1 MENQLKELNN
11 IQKQITNMRE
21 RHNNNIQA
29 INDVMTT
36 KQKYQN
42 GKIYAIKSFQTN
54 DVYYGSTT
62 KSLSKR
68 LIGHK
73 AHYKLWQ
80 NNNYNYVTSFEIIKY
95 DDCFIELYELYPCN
109 SKTELEKREGQVIR
123 ENNNAVN
130 KVIAG
135 RTKKEYCADN
145 VDNKKLYDENY
156 RENNRDKIKQKQN
169 QYYID
174 NADKVK
180 LKTSQYRKD
189 NIDKVKIC
197 DKQYRLK
204 NISKLKQYSK
214 QYRIDNA
221 DNIKLIKNMKY
232 DCICGGKYTNCHK
245 SEHLRSKRH
254 IQYLE
259 SLI

>member
-29 INDVMTT
+29 INDAMTT

-42 GKIYAIKSFQTN
+42 GKIYAIRSFQTN

-80 NNNYNYVTSFEIIKY
+80 NNNYNNVTSFEIIKY

-109 SKTELEKREGQVIR
+109 SKTELEKREGQIIR
-123 ENNNAVN
+123 ANDNAVN
-130 KVIAG
+130 KIIVG
-135 RTKKEYCADN
+135 RTRQQYRVDN

-180 LKTSQYRKD
+180 QKVSQYRKD
-189 NIDKVKIC
+189 NINKVKIRNKRYREANK
-197 DKQYRLK
+197 DK
-204 NISKLKQYSK
+204 
-214 QYRIDNA
+214 
-221 DNIKLIKNMKY
+221 IKLRNNTIY
-232 DCICGGKYTNCHK
+232 ECECGSKFGQCKK
-245 SEHLRSKRH
+245 SRHLKTQKH
-254 IQYLE
+254 LKYLE